1 MNSSGNSAAGLPGGV
16 YRAVKTGIEALVF
29 IGIVILTSVLLSP
42 LRNSVQQRMTALR
55 DALIRSG
62 EDYLGCSILY
72 ESMGPSI
79 FGILDLR
86 SVQIQGQGEPVLSV
100 ARLRLSYSLW
110 DLLRGRPLDSL
121 RSISLDAPSLVIDR
135 AVDPGFWEKIMPGD
149 SSPEDEGEA
158 QVRGQGFFLDV
169 MESLPQ
175 NVRIRVRR
183 GRVSYRAEHNLA
195 LEDLSFD
202 GRVRDR
208 RVILDGRWNGGGV
221 VDLPG
226 VSPFTVGMTGIIT
239 GELAVDLRSGNLNL
253 RVPSLRGD
261 RFSARA
267 LTVNLAVTESG
278 FELRKIQDRLPFDL
292 YAAYDRA
299 SGALEGEFRAENFSP
314 DQILSF
320 SGDWAQY
327 RNLLALRTSGS
338 ASIKTGGE
346 GLAYAVKLSGT
357 VPGQAAGGRTS
368 FVIDGDGDGK
378 GVRVRALEF
387 TLPQGSFAFSGA
399 VAFRPLALD
408 GRMSVA
414 GLSLS
419 GQSGISGDLSFSTY
433 DGDINLF
440 GESVSLGPVLLSA
453 LDARISPSADSL
465 LFEASALRFR
475 DMESYEDVR
484 LSRIDLDGSYDF
496 NPRQLQASLSV
507 DSFSLG
513 DMAELAKPFTGLPE
527 TPGFLDGALNDIS
540 LTTEIFLT
548 TDFEHFSYNVPRFVS
563 AYEGR
568 DILAFLAIS
577 GTDRRLEFSDGMVI
591 WSGGRVETSGFAD
604 FSNIQ
609 DISFSF
615 QASYNDRVHQISD
628 NDLTYYFEGLFL
640 DQRSLSIQGSYD
652 FSLNLSLTGSGS
664 CSGYVEAGGIPIPS
678 GTRNAR
684 FYLMSFFRW
693 DSRES
698 WSVELDR
705 FELLDLYTPGSSG
718 SRIWIQGVADQRG
731 ANFPQLYFDDG
742 RGALQGRIAANWTSD
757 FSSIR
762 GNASLLSSDGN
773 ERYQGEMQYDGGAL
787 DLRFYGSRVQI
798 SRFIVN
804 SYNILAT
811 GEIRINRVREGAF
824 QANMVL
830 SSLSAQVGN
839 NALALSARASLDQD
853 EFAVENVQLL
863 WGGLQAQLPELVLN
877 RLDSVMR
884 SRLEVSGLA
893 FGRTVEFSARA
904 GGSFEPVSSWL
915 EAGRMLRSCSAVL
928 TVEKARLDAIESKEP
943 FSFDFSREASS
954 TSLYGGPGNMV
965 RLQISDSGDFYAA
978 LSNPSPIQGAL
989 IGSFKDEGK
998 TIDAHTSNLYVD
1010 LSSLWRFIPRRDIV
1024 DFPGGFIN
1032 ADLRIDGPVEDPGF
1046 YGSARANSVR
1056 IRLPGYLP
1064 EDIGPVVLNL
1074 EFNANEMHFD
1084 PVSAP
1089 VGPGRGMVSGSC
1101 LFEHWLP
1108 GIFNIDID
1116 VPRETPIPYGFN
1128 IAGFITRGLASGLL
1142 RLGLDGQVFF
1152 LDGKLTAQDTMITME
1167 REENQGDAP
1176 EGPESPDGDDGISF
1190 VSNFTVVSG
1199 RKVEFVWPS
1208 EDFPV
1213 IQAYADMGDTI
1224 VISSDSSTNR
1234 FSVTGDVSLRS
1245 GEVFYF
1251 QRSFYIREGIL
1262 SLNENED
1269 KFDPLLSA
1277 RAEIRDR
1284 NDEGPVTIAMII
1296 DHAPLSSFT
1305 PRFESNPPLSQ
1316 MEIVSLLGQNLTG
1329 TTGNENTGRML
1340 ALSTTDLF
1348 VQSRVIRRFERGV
1361 RNFLNLD
1368 MFSIRTRVLQN
1379 AVMRITGLDDPVD
1392 GGSEFGNYFDGT
1404 TISFGKYIGAD
1415 MFFQTMLSVRYD
1427 PVKANSS
1434 TGGLKIEPDISIEW
1448 RGPLFNIQ
1456 WNLVPQHPE
1465 NLFIDDL
1472 SFTLNWKWSF

>member
-42 LRNSVQQRMTALR
+42 LRDSVRQRMTALK

-62 EDYLGCSILY
+62 EDYLGCSIVY

-79 FGILDLR
+79 FGVLDLR
-86 SVQIQGQGEPVLSV
+86 SVRVQGQGEPVLSI

-135 AVDPGFWEKIMPGD
+135 AADPVFWGKFMPPD
-149 SSPEDEGEA
+149 PSPDEAGEIRA
-158 QVRGQGFFLDV
+158 GEQGALLDAL
-169 MESLPQ
+169 EYLPQ

-183 GRVSYRAEHNLA
+183 GRVSYRAEHSLA
-195 LEDLSFD
+195 LEDLFFD
-202 GRVRDR
+202 GRIRDR
-208 RVILDGRWNGGGV
+208 RVILDGRWNGGGE
-221 VDLPG
+221 LGIPG
-226 VSPFTVGMTGIIT
+226 FGPLTVGMTGIIT

-261 RFSARA
+261 RFSART

-320 SGDWAQY
+320 SGDWAKY
-327 RNLLALRTSGS
+327 RDFLALRMSGS
-338 ASIKTGGE
+338 ASVKTGAE
-346 GLAYAVKLSGT
+346 GLAYTVNLSGT
-357 VPGQAAGGRTS
+357 VPGAQRRTS

-378 GVRVRALEF
+378 GVRVRALDF

-399 VAFRPLALD
+399 VAFSPLALD
-408 GRMSVA
+408 GRVSVSE
-414 GLSLS
+414 LSLS

-475 DMESYEDVR
+475 EMESYEDVR

-513 DMAELAKPFTGLPE
+513 DMAELARPFTGLPE
-527 TPGFLDGALNDIS
+527 TPGFLDGTLNDIS
-540 LTTEIFLT
+540 LTTEVFLT
-548 TDFEHFSYNVPRFVS
+548 TDFEHFSYNAPRFVS

-568 DILAFLAIS
+568 DVLAFLAIS
-577 GTDRRLEFSDGMVI
+577 GTDRRLEFSDGVVI

-615 QASYNDRVHQISD
+615 QASYNDRVHQSD

-640 DQRSLSIQGSYD
+640 DQRSLSIQGSYG
-652 FSLNLSLTGSGS
+652 FALNLSLTGSGS
-664 CSGYVEAGGIPIPS
+664 CSGYVEAGGLPVPS

-698 WSVELDR
+698 WSVELER
-705 FELLDLYTPGSSG
+705 FEILDLYTPGSPG
-718 SRIWIQGVADQRG
+718 SRVWIQGVADQRG
-731 ANFPQLYFDDG
+731 ANFPRLYFDDG
-742 RGALQGRIAANWTSD
+742 RGALQGRLTADWTSD
-757 FSSIR
+757 FSTVR
-762 GNASLLSSDGN
+762 GNAGLLSSDGN
-773 ERYQGEMQYDGGAL
+773 ERYQGEIQYGDGAL
-787 DLRFYGSRVQI
+787 DIRFYGSRVQI

-804 SYNILAT
+804 SNNILAT
-811 GEIRINRVREGAF
+811 GELRINRVREGAF

-830 SSLSAQVGN
+830 SSLSAQVGD
-839 NALALSARASLDQD
+839 NALTLSARASLDQD
-853 EFAVENVQLL
+853 EFAVENVRLL

-884 SRLEVSGLA
+884 SRLEISGFA
-893 FGRTVEFSARA
+893 FGRAVEFSASA

-915 EAGRMLRSCSAVL
+915 EAGRILRSCSAVL
-928 TVEKARLDAIESKEP
+928 SVEKARLDAIESAEP
-943 FSFDFSREASS
+943 FSVDFSSEASGV
-954 TSLYGGPGNMV
+954 SLHGGPGNMI
-965 RLQISDSGDFYAA
+965 RLRVSDDGDFYAA
-978 LSNPSPIQGAL
+978 LSNPSPVQGVL

-1010 LSSLWRFIPRRDIV
+1010 LSSLWRFMPRRDLV

-1032 ADLRIDGPVEDPGF
+1032 ADLRIEGPVDDPGF

-1056 IRLPGYLP
+1056 IGLPGYLR
-1064 EDIGPVVLNL
+1064 EDIGPVALNM
-1074 EFNANEMHFD
+1074 EFNANEMHFG

-1089 VGPGRGMVSGSC
+1089 VGQGRGMISGSFV
-1101 LFEHWLP
+1101 FEHWLP
-1108 GIFNIDID
+1108 GTFNIDIN
-1116 VPRETPIPYGFN
+1116 VPHETPIPYGFN
-1128 IAGFITRGLASGLL
+1128 IAGFIASGLASGLL
-1142 RLGLDGQVFF
+1142 TLGLDGQVFF
-1152 LDGKLTAQDTMITME
+1152 LGGALTAHDTMITME
-1167 REENQGDAP
+1167 REENRAP
-1176 EGPESPDGDDGISF
+1176 EPPEDPDEDGGINF

-1213 IQAYADMGDTI
+1213 IQAYAAMGDTI
-1224 VISSDSSTNR
+1224 VVNSDSATDR

-1251 QRSFYIREGIL
+1251 QRSFYIREGVL
-1262 SLNENED
+1262 NLNENEA

-1284 NDEGPVTIAMII
+1284 SDEGPVTIAMII
-1296 DHAPLSSFT
+1296 ENAPLSSFT

-1316 MEIVSLLGQNLTG
+1316 MEIISLLGQNLTG
-1329 TTGNENTGRML
+1329 TAGDENSGREIL
-1340 ALSTTDLF
+1340 ISTTDLF

-1368 MFSIRTRVLQN
+1368 MFSIRTRLLQN
-1379 AVMRITGLDDPVD
+1379 AVMRITGLEEQPED
-1392 GGSEFGNYFDGT
+1392 GRSQFGNYFDNT

-1415 MFFQTMLSVRYD
+1415 MFLQTMLSVRYD

-1465 NLFIDDL
+1465 NLFVDDL